1 MSWVNF
7 MWPLSGAK
15 FRISGKIKELE
26 CYLICIY
33 TCTQYDSDHLTL
45 QMNNC
50 LVRSNYSIRPRW
62 TRIIHQA
69 KQVVDDFWQKF
80 PFNYFFF
87 FLFQIES
94 RKRKNIFH
102 TAMLNKEKT
111 DGLHLWIGKQ
121 LTLSHD
127 TQTILDRRIFFGLWM
142 LWDLSKRG
150 KVLYPNVCKD
160 MQKHQKTKMFSSRT
174 NNHWYRLFIKAGCT
188 YYVINHWFSSVRGGF
203 DKET

>member
-1 MSWVNF
+1 

-69 KQVVDDFWQKF
+69 KQVVDDF
-80 PFNYFFF
+80 
-87 FLFQIES
+87 
-94 RKRKNIFH
+94 
-102 TAMLNKEKT
+102 
-111 DGLHLWIGKQ
+111 
-121 LTLSHD
+121 
-127 TQTILDRRIFFGLWM
+127 
-142 LWDLSKRG
+142 
-150 KVLYPNVCKD
+150 
-160 MQKHQKTKMFSSRT
+160 
-174 NNHWYRLFIKAGCT
+174 
-188 YYVINHWFSSVRGGF
+188 
-203 DKET
+203 